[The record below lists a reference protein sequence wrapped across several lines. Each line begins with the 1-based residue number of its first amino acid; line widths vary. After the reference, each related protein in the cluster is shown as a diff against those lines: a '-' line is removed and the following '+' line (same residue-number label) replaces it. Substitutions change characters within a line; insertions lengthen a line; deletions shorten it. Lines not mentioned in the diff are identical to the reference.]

1 MKSSSAKLRHIFLSK
16 IAYIMIGKNPD
27 SNPQYSHLKQTSSY
41 SPQYDQRAPQKLI
54 NFDKGQFVALV
65 RTVLLILLDGLL
77 VSLGWIVAKYIVL
90 KVSWLEI
97 VPSFDLIQSS
107 PQRPGFLIL
116 ILAVNLGIMF
126 SAGLY
131 SRRDSR
137 RRFMRLIGCIS
148 LAQVFLV
155 LIFFLYDPGVFIS
168 RSMFL
173 LAWLLTLFFVLAG
186 RLMAELVVMSLRNQG
201 ILSRKIFLVGVPRDT
216 LVAQI
221 ALKLISNR
229 EFEIAGHLDI
239 SNPTSQARWLQILEQ
254 IRTENVEEVF
264 VCSWQSIKNPTAFYW
279 SLKRAGIH
287 LRVLPIGL
295 ELPYQA
301 PQIEMIGRMPTIQ
314 FVTPAI
320 VGTDYWLKRGFDLTI
335 AALFLIFASPIL
347 LTIALSIKLDS
358 SGPIFFRQ
366 TRLGLRGRHIKVWK
380 FRTMVTDADKLI
392 KELEAKNEIQGGVL
406 FKMKDD
412 PRITRV
418 GKFLRQYSLDELPQL
433 INVLV
438 GEMSLVGPRPLPL
451 RDVEG
456 FAPHHFARQNVLPG
470 ITGLWQVSGR
480 SDIVDFENAFRLDVM
495 YINSWSLLL
504 DFQILFRTVQVVFSK
519 TGAY

>member
-1 MKSSSAKLRHIFLSK
+1 MTLQDSDSNYQPPKEKSSF
-16 IAYIMIGKNPD
+16 NP
-27 SNPQYSHLKQTSSY
+27 NNQH
-41 SPQYDQRAPQKLI
+41 DQRAPQKLI
-54 NFDKGQFVALV
+54 NFDKGQLIALI
-65 RTVLLILLDGLL
+65 RTILLIVLDGLL
-77 VSLGWIVAKYIVL
+77 ISCGWILAKYIVL
-90 KVSWLEI
+90 KVSWLEV
-97 VPSFDLIQSS
+97 VPSFDLISS
-107 PQRPGFLIL
+107 STKKPGFLLL
-116 ILAVNLGIMF
+116 ILVVNLGIMF

-137 RRFMRLIGCIS
+137 RHFMRLIGCVS
-148 LAQVFLV
+148 LAQIFLI
-155 LIFFLYDPGVFIS
+155 LILFLYEPGVFIS

-173 LAWLLTLFFVLAG
+173 LAWLLTVIFVLAG
-186 RLMAELVVMSLRNQG
+186 RLIAELVVLTLRNQG
-201 ILSRKIFLVGVPRDT
+201 ILKRNIFLVGLPRDT

-229 EFEIAGHLDI
+229 EFTIVGQLDL
-239 SNPTSQARWLQILEQ
+239 SNPTSQARWLQVLDQ
-254 IRTENVEEVF
+254 IQREKVEEVF

-301 PQIEMIGRMPTIQ
+301 PQIEMVGRMPTIQ
-314 FVTPAI
+314 FVTPGI
-320 VGTDYWLKRGFDLTI
+320 VGTDYWLKRGFDLTL

-347 LTIALSIKLDS
+347 FTIALCIKLDS
-358 SGPIFFRQ
+358 PGPIFFRQ
-366 TRLGLRGRHIKVWK
+366 TRLGLKGRHIKVWK
-380 FRTMVTDADKLI
+380 FRTMVTNADKLI

-451 RDVEG
+451 RDVQG

-480 SDIVDFENAFRLDVM
+480 SDIIDFENAFRLDLM
-495 YINSWSLLL
+495 YINNWSLLL
-504 DFQILFRTVQVVFSK
+504 DFQILLRTVQVVLSK

>member
-1 MKSSSAKLRHIFLSK
+1 
-16 IAYIMIGKNPD
+16 MIGKDFDPNNKHSKERQIFNQKD
-27 SNPQYSHLKQTSSY
+27 
-41 SPQYDQRAPQKLI
+41 QYDQRAPQKLV
-54 NFDKGQFVALV
+54 NFDKGQLVALV
-65 RTVLLILLDGLL
+65 RTILLIVLDGIL
-77 VSLGWIVAKYIVL
+77 VSLGWIIAKYVVL
-90 KVSWLEI
+90 KVSWLAV

-107 PQRPGFLIL
+107 PQRPGFLLL
-116 ILAVNLGIMF
+116 ILVVNLGIIF

-148 LAQVFLV
+148 LAQLFLV

-173 LAWLLTLFFVLAG
+173 IAWLLTLILVLAG
-186 RLMAELVVMSLRNQG
+186 RLIAELVVLTLRNQG
-201 ILSRKIFLVGVPRDT
+201 ILNRKIFLVGNPRDT
-216 LVAQI
+216 LIAQI

-229 EFEIAGHLDI
+229 EFTIVGQLDL
-239 SNPTSQARWLQILEQ
+239 SNPTSQARWLQTLEQ
-254 IRTENVEEVF
+254 IKREEVEEVF
-264 VCSWQSIKNPTAFYW
+264 VCSWQSVKNPTAFYW

-287 LRVLPIGL
+287 LRVLPVGL
-295 ELPYQA
+295 EMPYQA
-301 PQIEMIGRMPTIQ
+301 PRIEMIGRMPTIQ
-314 FVTPAI
+314 FVTPGI
-320 VGTDYWLKRGFDLTI
+320 VGTDYWLKRGFDLTV
-335 AALFLIFASPIL
+335 AALFLILASPIL
-347 LTIALSIKLDS
+347 LTIALCIKLDS
-358 SGPIFFRQ
+358 PGPIFFRQ

-380 FRTMVTDADKLI
+380 FRTMVINAAQLM
-392 KELEAKNEIQGGVL
+392 KELEAKNEIKGGVL

-495 YINSWSLLL
+495 YINNWSLLL
-504 DFQILFRTVQVVFSK
+504 DFQILLRTVQVVFSK

>member
-1 MKSSSAKLRHIFLSK
+1 
-16 IAYIMIGKNPD
+16 MIGKNHS
-27 SNPQYSHLKQTSSY
+27 SNNQFSEKQPVSDHY
-41 SPQYDQRAPQKLI
+41 HRHDQRAPEELV
-54 NFDKGQFVALV
+54 NLDKGQIIALV
-65 RTVLLILLDGLL
+65 RTILLVLLDGFLI
-77 VSLGWIVAKYIVL
+77 SSGWILAKYIVL
-90 KVSWLEI
+90 QVSWLEV
-97 VPSFDLIQSS
+97 VPSFDLIKSS
-107 PQRPGFLIL
+107 PQRPGFLLL
-116 ILAVNLGIMF
+116 ILVVNLGLMF

-148 LAQVFLV
+148 LGQIFLI
-155 LIFFLYDPGVFIS
+155 LIFFLYDPGVFLS

-173 LAWLLTLFFVLAG
+173 LAWLLTLILVLAG
-186 RLMAELVVMSLRNQG
+186 RLIAELFVLTLRNQG
-201 ILSRKIFLVGVPRDT
+201 ILSRKIFLVGIPRDT

-229 EFEIAGHLDI
+229 EFQIAGQVDL
-239 SNPTSQARWLQILEQ
+239 SNPTSQACWLQILEQ
-254 IRTENVEEVF
+254 IQKEEVEEVF

-279 SLKRAGIH
+279 TLKRAGIH

-314 FVTPAI
+314 FVTPGI
-320 VGTDYWLKRGFDLTI
+320 VGTDYWLKRAFDLTI
-335 AALFLIFASPIL
+335 AALFLILASPIL
-347 LTIALSIKLDS
+347 FTIAVCIKLDS
-358 SGPIFFRQ
+358 PGPIFFRQ
-366 TRLGLRGRHIKVWK
+366 TRLGLKGRHIKVWK
-380 FRTMVTDADKLI
+380 FRTMVTNADKLI

-412 PRITRV
+412 PRITKV

-438 GEMSLVGPRPLPL
+438 GQMSLVGPRPLPL

-456 FAPHHFARQNVLPG
+456 FAPHHFSRQNVLPG

-480 SDIVDFENAFRLDVM
+480 SDIVDFENAFRLDLM
-495 YINSWSLLL
+495 YINNWSLLL
-504 DFQILFRTVQVVFSK
+504 DFQLLIRTVQVVFNK

>member
-1 MKSSSAKLRHIFLSK
+1 MV
-16 IAYIMIGKNPD
+16 GKNTD
-27 SNPQYSHLKQTSSY
+27 SHKKY
-41 SPQYDQRAPQKLI
+41 SPRQQVSSDSHQYDQRAPQKLI
-54 NFDKGQFVALV
+54 NFEKGQLIALV

-77 VSLGWIVAKYIVL
+77 ISFGWIFAKYIVL

-107 PQRPGFLIL
+107 PQRPGFLLL
-116 ILAVNLGIMF
+116 ILVVNLGIMF

-173 LAWLLTLFFVLAG
+173 IAWFLTLIFVLAG
-186 RLMAELVVMSLRNQG
+186 RLIAELIVISLRNQG
-201 ILSRKIFLVGVPRDT
+201 ILSRRIFLVGVPRDT

-221 ALKLISNR
+221 SLKLISNR
-229 EFEIAGHLDI
+229 EFHIVGHLDLT
-239 SNPTSQARWLQILEQ
+239 NPTSQARWLQILDQ
-254 IRTENVEEVF
+254 IQKENVEEVF

-314 FVTPAI
+314 FVTPGI
-320 VGTDYWLKRGFDLTI
+320 VGTDYWLKRGFDLTL
-335 AALFLIFASPIL
+335 AALFLFFASPIL
-347 LTIALSIKLDS
+347 LTIALCIKLDS
-358 SGPIFFRQ
+358 PGPIFFRQ
-366 TRLGLRGRHIKVWK
+366 TRLGLKGRHIKVWK
-380 FRTMVTDADKLI
+380 FRTMVTNADQLMK
-392 KELEAKNEIQGGVL
+392 KLEAQNEIKGGVL

-495 YINSWSLLL
+495 YINNWSLLL
-504 DFQILFRTVQVVFSK
+504 DFQILFRTVMVVLNK

>member
-1 MKSSSAKLRHIFLSK
+1 
-16 IAYIMIGKNPD
+16 MIGKNPD
-27 SNPQYSHLKQTSSY
+27 SHPQYPKRKQTSSD
-41 SPQYDQRAPQKLI
+41 SHQSDQRAPQKLI

-65 RTVLLILLDGLL
+65 RTVLLILLDGILI
-77 VSLGWIVAKYIVL
+77 SLGWIVAKYIVL
-90 KVSWLEI
+90 TVSWLDV

-107 PQRPGFLIL
+107 PQRPGLLLL

-173 LAWLLTLFFVLAG
+173 LAWLLTLFFVLGG
-186 RLMAELVVMSLRNQG
+186 RLVAELVVMSLRNQG

-229 EFEIAGHLDI
+229 EFEIVGHLDI

-254 IRTENVEEVF
+254 IKTENVEEVF

-279 SLKRAGIH
+279 SLKRAGVH

-301 PQIEMIGRMPTIQ
+301 PQIEMIGKMPTIQ
-314 FVTPAI
+314 FVTPGI

-347 LTIALSIKLDS
+347 LTIALCIKLDS

-366 TRLGLRGRHIKVWK
+366 TRLGLKGRHIKVWK
-380 FRTMVTDADKLI
+380 FRTMVTNADKLI

-495 YINSWSLLL
+495 YINNWSLLL